1 MSELAASAG
10 CCCGGLLGADEV
22 CELWRNCDSPTS
34 LTVTFSGMWRWVM
47 RWPDGSTWE
56 DAGDGGGSTYAASG
70 TATVTRQ
77 PDGRYTGT
85 MTITVS
91 GGGEVAAAGYTNCYQ
106 WTAPDGSTPPQLQA
120 PWWPDCSRACENFR
134 LETVEYAGTATV
146 TVEVICAPIQIGQ
159 TAFFEVGTG
168 IAVTALL
175 SDSGT
180 RTITS
185 DFPDGPNPRVE
196 EWSPFAAIQVGVT
209 GGFGGTTPIVSAPGC
224 PPGDGWP
231 VGYSDSS
238 TVSQPIRMGSVFN
251 RELFVPPWFENICDT
266 CSIDPDPVTGE
277 TGIACGDRI
286 ITTSVEWSW
295 SLA

>member
-1 MSELAASAG
+1 MTELAASAG
-10 CCCGGLLGADEV
+10 CCCGALEEDEV

-56 DAGDGGGSTYAASG
+56 ESGNISASALGGSTYAASG

-77 PDGRYTGT
+77 TDGRYTGT

-91 GGGEVAAAGYTNCYQ
+91 GGGERAAAFDSNCYQ

-120 PWWPDCSRACENFR
+120 PWWPDCARACENFR
-134 LETVEYAGTATV
+134 LETHELTGSV
-146 TVEVICAPIQIGQ
+146 TIAIEVVCAPIQIGQ
-159 TAFFEVGTG
+159 TSFYEVGTG
-168 IAVTALL
+168 IRFAALL
-175 SDSGT
+175 SESGT

-185 DFPDGPNPRVE
+185 DFPDGDNPRVE
-196 EWSPFAAIQVGVT
+196 EWSPIGAI
-209 GGFGGTTPIVSAPGC
+209 GTALGLVAAPGC

-231 VGYSDSS
+231 VGYSESS
-238 TVSQPIRMGSVFN
+238 TSSQPIRMGSVFN
-251 RELFVPPWFENICDT
+251 RELFIPPWFENICDT

-277 TGIACGDRI
+277 SGIACGDRI
-286 ITTSVEWSW
+286 TTSTVEWSW

>member
-1 MSELAASAG
+1 
-10 CCCGGLLGADEV
+10 
-22 CELWRNCDSPTS
+22 
-34 LTVTFSGMWRWVM
+34 M

-56 DAGDGGGSTYAASG
+56 ESGNIAASSLGGSTYAASG

-85 MTITVS
+85 MTITVL
-91 GGGEVAAAGYTNCYQ
+91 GGGERAAAFDSNCYQ

-120 PWWPDCSRACENFR
+120 PWWPDCARACENFR
-134 LETVEYAGTATV
+134 LETHELTGSV
-146 TVEVICAPIQIGQ
+146 TIAIEVVCAPIQIGQ
-159 TAFFEVGTG
+159 TSFYEVGTG
-168 IAVTALL
+168 IRFAALL
-175 SDSGT
+175 SESGT

-185 DFPDGPNPRVE
+185 DFDNPRVE
-196 EWSPFAAIQVGVT
+196 DWSPGGAI
-209 GGFGGTTPIVSAPGC
+209 GTALGLVAAPGC

-231 VGYSDSS
+231 VGYSASS